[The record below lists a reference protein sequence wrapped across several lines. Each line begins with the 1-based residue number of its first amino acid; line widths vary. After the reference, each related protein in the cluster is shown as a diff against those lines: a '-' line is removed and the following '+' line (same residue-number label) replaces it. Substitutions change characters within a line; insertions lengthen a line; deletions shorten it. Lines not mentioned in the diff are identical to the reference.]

1 MAIVSTRGRY
11 ALRVMIDL
19 AENNS
24 GAYIPLMDIALRQ
37 DISEKYLESILS
49 VLSRHGL
56 LLALRGR
63 GGGYRLARA
72 PEDYTAYD
80 ILRLTESSLSPVSC
94 LEDDALPCPRAED
107 CRTLS
112 LWSGLDKV
120 IINYLGSITLADL
133 VREDLAGGY
142 VI

>member
-19 AENNS
+19 AEHNN
-24 GAYIPLMDIALRQ
+24 GAYIPLMDIAMRE

-63 GGGYRLARA
+63 GGGYRLART
-72 PEDYTAYD
+72 PEDYTVYD

-94 LEDDALPCPRAED
+94 LEGDALPCPRAGE

-133 VREDLAGGY
+133 LREDAGEDH